1 MISNNL
7 IKISKLKNISN
18 KYFKHSI
25 NNNTYR
31 NNIIIIK
38 SQTKRFFSSTSTSPH
53 LDEEVDPKKRQ
64 QIPITSSPSTATPNI
79 LDIPTTSIPPKP
91 KCWCVLSCKLVGK
104 RIESSQIKPIK
115 YEDERAI
122 LLQQQQQKQQQG
134 QQQPQ
139 QQTTETETLEPHYKL
154 DLNLPLSASR
164 KLLIKEFISA
174 KDQSVMEQKQEKE
187 KEKEKLEKEK
197 EKENKQL
204 FQTDD
209 NGEERDFPVLTDDDT
224 SIGPIHILYKNQWIS
239 TIVERIEPQNKDNEP
254 SFILKIK
261 TPIKLSSEF
270 TFSFESIH
278 STLDRLLTTG
288 KVKAD
293 CNFDKIFITTVGN
306 DRNKEFTN
314 WINTENTES
323 NCKSNNDNI
332 RKCLLLKEALTRL
345 KTELLPSI
353 GFGDCPID
361 LVLSKDSIVGC
372 KEGRTNLEF
381 PDGTY
386 QLVLEIDSNE
396 ESIWAKSP
404 ESVEKILYL
413 YTMMLDSIVSMG
425 HTNDVPLSV
434 SYL

>member
-1 MISNNL
+1 MISNNI
-7 IKISKLKNISN
+7 IKIRKLKINSN
-18 KYFKHSI
+18 KFF
-25 NNNTYR
+25 NNT
-31 NNIIIIK
+31 NTIN
-38 SQTKRFFSSTSTSPH
+38 TKRDFSSTSTSPH
-53 LDEEVDPKKRQ
+53 LDEEVDPKNKQ
-64 QIPITSSPSTATPNI
+64 QTPPITSSPSTATPNI
-79 LDIPTTSIPPKP
+79 LDIPTTSISPKP

-104 RIESSQIKPIK
+104 RIESSLIKPIK

-122 LLQQQQQKQQQG
+122 LLQQQKQKQPTST
-134 QQQPQ
+134 PQ
-139 QQTTETETLEPHYKL
+139 SQYKL

-164 KLLIKEFISA
+164 KQLIKEMISA
-174 KDQSVMEQKQEKE
+174 KDQYVTEQKQEEQIE
-187 KEKEKLEKEK
+187 KERLEKEK
-197 EKENKQL
+197 EKENKL
-204 FQTDD
+204 FRTDD
-209 NGEERDFPVLTDDDT
+209 NGDERDFPVLTDDDT

-293 CNFDKIFITTVGN
+293 CDFDKIFITTVGN
-306 DRNKEFTN
+306 DKNKEFTN
-314 WINTENTES
+314 WINTNNNNNNNNNSSVNENG
-323 NCKSNNDNI
+323 DNV

-353 GFGDCPID
+353 GFNDCPID
-361 LVLSKDSIVGC
+361 LALSKDSIVGC

-381 PDGTY
+381 PNGTY

-413 YTMMLDSIVSMG
+413 YTMMLDSVVSMG
-425 HTNDVPLSV
+425 HTNDVPLTV

>member
-1 MISNNL
+1 MISNN
-7 IKISKLKNISN
+7 IIRVSKLKNISN

-25 NNNTYR
+25 NNDTNK
-31 NNIIIIK
+31 NNIIVVS
-38 SQTKRFFSSTSTSPH
+38 SQTKRLYGSSSTSPH
-53 LDEEVDPKKRQ
+53 LDEEVDSKKKQ
-64 QIPITSSPSTATPNI
+64 QVPSITSSPSTATPSI
-79 LDIPTTSIPPKP
+79 LDIPTASIPPKP
-91 KCWCVLSCKLVGK
+91 KCWCVLSCKLLGK

-122 LLQQQQQKQQQG
+122 ILQHHQQQQSD
-134 QQQPQ
+134 
-139 QQTTETETLEPHYKL
+139 TTLTSQSHYKL

-164 KLLIKEFISA
+164 KQLIKEMILA
-174 KDQSVMEQKQEKE
+174 KDQYVMEQKQEEDKE
-187 KEKEKLEKEK
+187 KERLEKEK

-209 NGEERDFPVLTDDDT
+209 NGEERDFPVLTGDDT

-278 STLDRLLTTG
+278 STLDRLLTSG
-288 KVKAD
+288 KIKAD
-293 CNFDKIFITTVGN
+293 CEFDKIFITTVDN
-306 DRNKEFTN
+306 DRKKEFTN
-314 WINTENTES
+314 WINTNNTNET
-323 NCKSNNDNI
+323 NNADNI

-353 GFGDCPID
+353 GFNDCSID

-372 KEGRTNLEF
+372 KEGRANLEF

-396 ESIWAKSP
+396 ESIWAKCP

-425 HTNDVPLSV
+425 HTNDVPLPV

>member
-1 MISNNL
+1 MISNNI
-7 IKISKLKNISN
+7 IKISKFQNISN

-25 NNNTYR
+25 NNNT
-31 NNIIIIK
+31 NIINI
-38 SQTKRFFSSTSTSPH
+38 SQTKRYFSSSSTSPH
-53 LDEEVDPKKRQ
+53 LDEEVDPKSKQ
-64 QIPITSSPSTATPNI
+64 QIPQITSSPSTATPNI

-122 LLQQQQQKQQQG
+122 LLQQQQQLQQHSTTTTTTTP
-134 QQQPQ
+134 PQ
-139 QQTTETETLEPHYKL
+139 TQYKL

-164 KLLIKEFISA
+164 KQLIKEMISA
-174 KDQSVMEQKQEKE
+174 KDQYVTEQKQEEE
-187 KEKEKLEKEK
+187 KEKERLEKEK

-204 FQTDD
+204 FRTDD

-288 KVKAD
+288 KVRAD
-293 CNFDKIFITTVGN
+293 CDFDKIFITTVGN
-306 DRNKEFTN
+306 DKNKEFTN
-314 WINTENTES
+314 WINTDKDN
-323 NCKSNNDNI
+323 NSNNCNSGDV

-353 GFGDCPID
+353 GFNDCPID

-404 ESVEKILYL
+404 ETVEKILYL
-413 YTMMLDSIVSMG
+413 YTMMLDSVVSMG
-425 HTNDVPLSV
+425 HTNDVPLTV